1 MATKVTLDGGGQGT
15 LETDSRFAEPG
26 KMVVRLDTGR
36 QVIVSQTALIAQG
49 DGSYRVPA
57 GAVESETIEEVIE
70 SDAAEYGRAGTV
82 SEDTVIPLMAETLNV
97 TKSEVVT
104 GGVRLTKR
112 VTEHEETV
120 DEPLLR
126 TDVHVERVPINQI
139 VSEAPQSRY
148 EGDVYVVPVV
158 EEVLVIEKRLMLKE
172 EVRIRRTQTE
182 THQPQQVTVRAEEV
196 VMEDVTPTEPR

>member
-1 MATKVTLDGGGQGT
+1 MATKVTLDDGGQGV
-15 LETDSRFAEPG
+15 LETASRFAEPG
-26 KMVVRLDTGR
+26 KVVVRLDTGR
-36 QVIVSQTALIAQG
+36 QVIVSHSALIAQG
-49 DGSYRVPA
+49 DGSYRLPA
-57 GAVESETIEEVIE
+57 GAVESETIEEVVE
-70 SDAAEYGRAGTV
+70 SDVAECGLETSVETG
-82 SEDTVIPLMAETLNV
+82 TVIPIVAETLNV
-97 TKSEVVT
+97 TKRTVVT

-112 VTEHEETV
+112 VSEHEETV

-126 TDVHVERVPINQI
+126 TDVQVERIAINQM
-139 VSEAPQSRY
+139 VSEAPQPYY

-196 VMEDVTPTEPR
+196 VMEDITPTEPR